1 MRILFV
7 LVPAF
12 DRHAGG
18 VQMTTAKLSAWFAR
32 QGHDVSVFSFEGG
45 SAVDP
50 GVTLYGP
57 QVSRNGST
65 EKPLD
70 ALGKVMDSIR
80 PEVVIN
86 QMPYLAELAVF
97 LDSRRSEFLLLGCLR
112 NTLFSVVA
120 NLEAYR
126 QKLVPGIVTRWVPAS
141 MLDFGLLRFHR
152 RQHARQLRQILARHD
167 RFVMFGP
174 PNLDELRYF
183 VPDFDPSS
191 VALIPNSIPRVLD
204 EVPEKEKRI
213 LWLGRLC
220 NQQKRCQLLVPLW
233 QRLCHTLPDWRLDIV
248 GDGPARSELE
258 AAFAAADLVNYE
270 FHGKQAPDP
279 FFHRSAIF
287 VMTSAYEGFPNTL
300 IEAQSHG
307 AVPVIFDN
315 YPIAS
320 WVVGSGD
327 NGFLIQPFDIPAMA
341 GCIEELT
348 ASPERCQQLA
358 TAALENARRFQI
370 NRVGEQWLNL
380 FNELLSDHAEP
391 VVRPV

>member
-1 MRILFV
+1 
-7 LVPAF
+7 
-12 DRHAGG
+12 
-18 VQMTTAKLSAWFAR
+18 MTTAKLSAWFAR

-45 SAVDP
+45 SGADP
-50 GVTLYGP
+50 GVKLYRP
-57 QVSRNGST
+57 QVFKDGVR
-65 EKPLD
+65 EQPLD
-70 ALGKVMDSIR
+70 ALGRVIESMR
-80 PEVVIN
+80 PDVVIN
-86 QMPYLAELAVF
+86 QMPYLTELAVF

-112 NTLFSVVA
+112 NTLFSVVS
-120 NLEAYR
+120 NLGAYR
-126 QKLVPGIVTRWVPAS
+126 QQLVPATLARWVPDFI
-141 MLDFGLLRFHR
+141 LDFGLLRFHR
-152 RQHARQLRQILARHD
+152 WQHGRQLRQILGRHD

-204 EVPEKEKRI
+204 AVPEKEKRI

-270 FHGKQAPDP
+270 FHGKQAPEP
-279 FFHRSAIF
+279 FFDRSAIF

-300 IEAQSHG
+300 IEAQSYG

-320 WVVGSGD
+320 WVVGNAD
-327 NGFLIQPFDIPAMA
+327 NGFLIGPFDIRAMA
-341 GCIEELT
+341 GCIEDLT
-348 ASPERCQQLA
+348 AAPEKRLELA
-358 TAALENARRFQI
+358 TAALENARRFEI
-370 NRVGEQWLNL
+370 DRVGAQWMNL
-380 FNELLSDHAEP
+380 FKELLPAHSKPAASQI
-391 VVRPV
+391 